1 MQVMELYIIEEVGV
15 VDIQQAIYL
24 HIIVPSG
31 FSISISSEPS
41 AVKIH
46 F

>member
-24 HIIVPSG
+24 HIMYHLVFQFQSLLNLPQ
-31 FSISISSEPS
+31 
-41 AVKIH
+41 
-46 F
+46 